1 MMQSDFEIGDHV
13 LYVLDGDIGVI
24 ADIDHGRDPTGNRP
38 EPYYVEWYLH
48 PEQDGWHSAFDCDD
62 SSYQVMVPLGT

>member
-24 ADIDHGRDPTGNRP
+24 ADIDHSRDPTGTRP
-38 EPYYVEWYLH
+38 EPYYV
-48 PEQDGWHSAFDCDD
+48 
-62 SSYQVMVPLGT
+62 